1 MLMSVIEGALSV
13 PAYPE
18 LVGKRVLVAGVT
30 RRSGIDIARAF
41 AERRARVVLQFA
53 EASAAMQ
60 AVAEVVA
67 PDALETK
74 VYGPI
79 GRGDDAVRFAK
90 SAVQAFGGL
99 APARRAEGPD
109 GVDQVRNVDDAPGV
123 LGDGPPEVFQAELD
137 RLRPAQT
144 GELSRRQSAHLVG
157 DPVVRLILR
166 DRRQARLE
174 GCGRDRRF
182 AGGIQALASQAESQS
197 SLFLGEASRLDDPD
211 EGAFQVSP
219 QRQEGAIGGL
229 VDRRRMR
236 EIPSREQRAQG
247 RRIPQIAQ
255 GAYQRK
261 DETVVGA
268 ST

>member
-18 LVGKRVLVAGVT
+18 LAGKRVLIAGVT

-99 APARRAEGPD
+99 DAVINLVPLETAHLDPAATVEDIDRLIAAQLELPLVVSRIAANRMSVTWTQGLILNVATLAGRHGGTRQAFATLAKSTLVDMTRA
-109 GVDQVRNVDDAPGV
+109 
-123 LGDGPPEVFQAELD
+123 QAEEWAGRGIRINAVAPETAL
-137 RLRPAQT
+137 
-144 GELSRRQSAHLVG
+144 GEPG
-157 DPVVRLILR
+157 
-166 DRRQARLE
+166 ARLYGE
-174 GCGRDRRF
+174 ADV
-182 AGGIQALASQAESQS
+182 ASLALYLASDKGKTLSGCV
-197 SLFLGEASRLDDPD
+197 FEAAP
-211 EGAFQVSP
+211 
-219 QRQEGAIGGL
+219 
-229 VDRRRMR
+229 
-236 EIPSREQRAQG
+236 
-247 RRIPQIAQ
+247 
-255 GAYQRK
+255 
-261 DETVVGA
+261 
-268 ST
+268 

>member
-18 LVGKRVLVAGVT
+18 LAGKRVLIAGVT

-79 GRGDDAVRFAK
+79 GKGDDAVRFAK

-99 APARRAEGPD
+99 DAVINLVPLETARLDPAASVEDIDRLIAAQPGAAARRLAHRRQPHERDLDARADPQRRHPAPAAPA
-109 GVDQVRNVDDAPGV
+109 APG
-123 LGDGPPEVFQAELD
+123 
-137 RLRPAQT
+137 RL
-144 GELSRRQSAHLVG
+144 
-157 DPVVRLILR
+157 
-166 DRRQARLE
+166 
-174 GCGRDRRF
+174 
-182 AGGIQALASQAESQS
+182 SQ
-197 SLFLGEASRLDDPD
+197 R
-211 EGAFQVSP
+211 SP
-219 QRQEGAIGGL
+219 SPR
-229 VDRRRMR
+229 
-236 EIPSREQRAQG
+236 SW
-247 RRIPQIAQ
+247 
-255 GAYQRK
+255 
-261 DETVVGA
+261 T
-268 ST
+268 